1 MYHGKE
7 TYLKKTHGEIIG
19 VIPPHEMNSLTGLFW
34 RQTQPSFFN
43 LKAQQIYAKEMYNA
57 LIMG

>member
-19 VIPPHEMNSLTGLFW
+19 VIPPHEMS
-34 RQTQPSFFN
+34 SFKTACLATSYSIIFY
-43 LKAQQIYAKEMYNA
+43 LKAQQIYAKELYNA
-57 LIMG
+57 LVMG